1 MIELKENT
9 LYSNKELAEWFGMKQ
24 KSFSNRKEE
33 KLEELK
39 AFADFELRGNKQKKV
54 FIKKVY
60 EPVYSKKGSENYEI
74 IKANLEKY
82 WSENGKGLDTC
93 QRVGEEMYKE
103 KLVSSITV
111 GTTINYTRR
120 GKIDKYGINY
130 VSSGT
135 VGRSVYSWG
144 KRIQEGDKFKLV
156 PLTEEEEEIKDKLVK
171 KYFGNTTDKQI
182 FIQGMV
188 DNGEITKEQAWEALE
203 ELTNMKEK
211 FKAFKADF
219 ELAINNPIGRGT
231 YLIEEKS
238 VL

>member
-1 MIELKENT
+1 M
-9 LYSNKELAEWFGMKQ
+9 
-24 KSFSNRKEE
+24 
-33 KLEELK
+33 
-39 AFADFELRGNKQKKV
+39 
-54 FIKKVY
+54 
-60 EPVYSKKGSENYEI
+60 
-74 IKANLEKY
+74 
-82 WSENGKGLDTC
+82 
-93 QRVGEEMYKE
+93 
-103 KLVSSITV
+103 
-111 GTTINYTRR
+111 
-120 GKIDKYGINY
+120 
-130 VSSGT
+130 
-135 VGRSVYSWG
+135 YSWG